1 MPLLISLSAL
11 FGSAAVALIPIWLAA
26 IFALVF
32 GLGLLFFL
40 VSAIRWFIQKK
51 VKWGLAALGCLL
63 CCLLALAPAVMAMFF
78 GSMLAE
84 DLDNFA
90 DELTLPENVVLLDP
104 TSQPPH
110 PSEPE
115 WSEPDSFQA
124 ALIATLEDDRNLG
137 CFLSPLNSRA
147 GDLTP

>member
-26 IFALVF
+26 TFALVF
-32 GLGLLFFL
+32 GLSLIFFL

-51 VKWGLAALGCLL
+51 VKRGLAALGCLL
-63 CCLLALAPAVMAMFF
+63 CCLLALVPAVMVIFF

-84 DLDNFA
+84 DLDDFA
-90 DELTLPENVVLLDP
+90 DELTLPENVALLDP

-115 WSEPDSFQA
+115 WNGPGFFSGGADRNA
-124 ALIATLEDDRNLG
+124 EDDRNLG

>member
-90 DELTLPENVVLLDP
+90 NELTLPKNVVLLDP

-110 PSEPE
+110 SSQPE
-115 WSEPDSFQA
+115 RTGFFSGGADRNA
-124 ALIATLEDDRNLG
+124 EDDRNLG
-137 CFLSPLNSRA
+137 CFLSPLNSRD
-147 GDLTP
+147 GNLTP